1 MFIPILMLFLLG
13 LGIPVLSLLLGFM
26 TEKTPGWGWI
36 AIIVVSAAAMV
47 GAVVIYVIARL
58 QKKSEE

>member
-13 LGIPVLSLLLGFM
+13 LGIPVFSLLLGFM

-36 AIIVVSAAAMV
+36 AIIVVSAAAIV

-58 QKKSEE
+58 QKKPEE